1 MMEHLLNL
9 SWVDGLLIVTSFF
22 ASFLTAAAGIGGGVL
37 MLAVMMT
44 FFPPAILIP
53 IHGLV
58 QMGSNVFRM
67 SLMHVHIDRS
77 IIIPFFI
84 GSLIAAAV
92 GSQVVVAL
100 DEKVLKLTLAL
111 FVLYLVWV
119 PQVKRINLSHKWR
132 FYIGGAFSTFA
143 SLFIGASGPLAAA
156 FISRQKVNKETQ
168 VATHAAA
175 MVVQHGLKTLVF
187 GAIGFAYME
196 YALLIGLMLT
206 AGFLGTYVG
215 KHLLM
220 KLPEQAFQVIYK
232 TIITLLA
239 VHLLYA
245 SLT

>member
-1 MMEHLLNL
+1 MLELNF
-9 SWVDGLLIVTSFF
+9 VNLILILTSFC

-44 FFPPAILIP
+44 FFPPVILIP
-53 IHGLV
+53 IHGII

-67 SLMHVHIDRS
+67 SLMRAHIDKS

-84 GSLIAAAV
+84 GSLIAALV
-92 GSQVVVAL
+92 GSQLVVAL
-100 DEKVLKLTLAL
+100 DEKILKLTLAL
-111 FVLYLVWV
+111 FVLYLIWG
-119 PQVKRINLSHKWR
+119 PKVKRIKMSRKWR

-143 SLFIGASGPLAAA
+143 SLFIGASGPLATA
-156 FISRQKVNKETQ
+156 FISRQKVKKETQ

-187 GAIGFAYME
+187 GAIGFAFAD
-196 YALLIGLMLT
+196 YAVLIVLMLVS
-206 AGFLGTYVG
+206 GFLGTYVG

-220 KLPEQAFQVIYK
+220 KLPEHIFQIIYK

-239 VHLLYA
+239 VHLLYS
-245 SLT
+245 SLF